1 MMEKFGEPWNFS
13 MQIWANGIRGDYEDV
28 VAEFEETIGCG
39 SWGILKRVSD
49 VEIVETEQRDGSMYY
64 LAKADV
70 INQRERLKFSGRK
83 VIRGTTYLTFKMEGM
98 DGTKYNS
105 GYQIP
110 VNRFFV
116 KKREPLDF
124 SGPPF

>member
-1 MMEKFGEPWNFS
+1 MMEKFGEPWSFG
-13 MQIWANGIRGDYEDV
+13 MQIWADGVKGELEDV
-28 VAEFEETIGCG
+28 EAEFDEAIGCG

-70 INQRERLKFSGRK
+70 INRRERLKFTGRK
-83 VIRGTTYLTFKMEGM
+83 TVWGTTHLTFSMEDM
-98 DGTKYNS
+98 DGKKYDS
-105 GYQIP
+105 GYQVPI
-110 VNRFFV
+110 NQFFV

-124 SGPPF
+124 SGPTF